1 MRSLRSVLTL
11 ILLVGLLAAGCDQG
25 AGEETTVPTTLP
37 ASSTTAASTTA
48 TSGGSTTVPPTTTAA
63 STTTTYV
70 PPIERLWAS
79 PGTSVA
85 AVSAEEAWA
94 FGGEYYWSG
103 IGHFLDGAWT
113 WAWFTFDT
121 DLWAFYGGP
130 GSNHTVS
137 GVAVAPDGTWWVAG
151 PGGVFSGVF
160 SSDGVEWTRRFD
172 YAVSGVAVAP
182 DGTVWIGGVD
192 WRSGVD
198 WLARWDGGSWV
209 SVGSDSPEPPHI
221 PEDSPCGPGP
231 GVATS
236 DGEVWMVGCVNGYEY
251 MFRLLHYDGATLWEV
266 VVDGTTLRDAG
277 PWSPWYTWLDVEAA
291 PNGGVW
297 TLIRWRDTDD
307 RQRWLLGRFDGEV
320 WTTYTPP
327 PFGETYRGGGPAMAV
342 GPDGRVWFA
351 LEDGLLAFDGS
362 DWTYHLQGQTVTDV
376 DVAPDGTVWYID
388 EEGRIDEEGPHIL
401 GS

>member
-11 ILLVGLLAAGCDQG
+11 ILLVGLLGVGCDQG

-37 ASSTTAASTTA
+37 ASATTAASTTA

-94 FGGEYYWSG
+94 FGTG
-103 IGHFLDGAWT
+103 IDWAGVAHFLDGAWA
-113 WAWFTFDT
+113 WAWLTFDT
-121 DLWAFYGGP
+121 DPWAFTGGA
-130 GSNHTVS
+130 SFNQTVS
-137 GVAVAPDGTWWVAG
+137 GLAMAPDGTWWVAG
-151 PGGVFSGVF
+151 PGGVFSGVI
-160 SSDGVEWTRRFD
+160 SVDGVEWTRRFD
-172 YAVSGVAVAP
+172 YEAGGIAVAP
-182 DGTVWIGGVD
+182 DGTVWIGGI
-192 WRSGVD
+192 D
-198 WLARWDGGSWV
+198 WLARWDGALWIP
-209 SVGSDSPEPPHI
+209 VGPNPQEPPHI
-221 PEDSPCGPGP
+221 PEDTPSGAFCGSGP

-236 DGEVWMVGCVNGYEY
+236 DGEVWMVACGYA
-251 MFRLLHYDGATLWEV
+251 FRLLHYDGATFWEV
-266 VVDGTTLRDAG
+266 DVDVDGTTLRERDLGSG
-277 PWSPWYTWLDVEAA
+277 PSGLARQFHFDWLDVEAA

-297 TLIRWRDTDD
+297 TLMNWYETDD
-307 RQRWLLGRFDGEV
+307 RRPWLLGRFDGEV

-327 PFGETYRGGGPAMAV
+327 PFDVAHYGGPAMAV

-351 LEDGLLAFDGS
+351 DEDGLVAFDGS

-388 EEGRIDEEGPHIL
+388 EEGPHTL
-401 GS
+401 SG